1 MSNSI
6 LREASASLFLCRK
19 MLQNCNQHVIIYVDM
34 LLFRRSIRLA
44 ASAYPSSGLI
54 AAFAAQDLKEVI
66 SVSADPWG
74 PILLQLVLILI
85 NGWFA
90 ATEVAILSLSEA
102 KLRAEIEDGDK
113 AAAKLLKLCEAPNKF
128 LSTIQVCITLAGFL
142 GSAFAAEAFSDPLTQ
157 AILNTG
163 VKIDPKLLDT
173 LCVILITLV
182 LSFFTLVLGELT
194 PKRIAMHYPDKMAR
208 MGLKVINF
216 CSVLFAPLVW
226 LLSASTNGLLRL
238 LGIDPD
244 ADQEEVTEEDIRALV
259 DMGEESGAIE
269 EAEKEMIENIF
280 EFNNLTA
287 ENVMTHRTDVTA
299 IHVNE
304 DWDVILQ
311 TIRETGLSRFPVY
324 DEDMDD
330 IIGTL
335 NTRVFLL
342 NMQTEHPRT
351 TREMIREAYF
361 VPSTVQ
367 ADLLFRNM
375 QTKKIHMAIVVDEYG
390 GVSGIVTMEDLL
402 EEIVGNIYDEFDP
415 QAEVEIVKLDE
426 DTWRI
431 SGQAPLDEVAE
442 ALHVEL
448 PLEEDYDT
456 FGGLIFSQFTLI
468 PEDGSQPEM
477 DCHGLHIQVEKIED
491 HRVDTALV
499 TRLPE
504 ETEEDQE
511 AADRKSEDGEN

>member
-1 MSNSI
+1 MPRAI
-6 LREASASLFLCRK
+6 
-19 MLQNCNQHVIIYVDM
+19 
-34 LLFRRSIRLA
+34 
-44 ASAYPSSGLI
+44 
-54 AAFAAQDLKEVI
+54 LKEVI

-90 ATEVAILSLSEA
+90 ATEVAILSLNEI
-102 KLRAEIEDGDK
+102 KLRADAEEGDK
-113 AAAKLLKLCEAPNKF
+113 TAAKLLKLCEAPNKF

-142 GSAFAAEAFSDPLTQ
+142 GAAFAAEAFSDPLAQ
-157 AILNTG
+157 AILNAG
-163 VKIDPKLLDT
+163 AKIDPELLDT
-173 LCVILITLV
+173 LCVVLITLI
-182 LSFFTLVLGELT
+182 LSYFTLVLGELT
-194 PKRIAMHYPDKMAR
+194 PNRIAMHYPDKMAR
-208 MGLKVINF
+208 MGLKVISF
-216 CSVLFAPLVW
+216 CAALFKPLVW

-238 LGIDPD
+238 LGIDPN
-244 ADQEEVTEEDIRALV
+244 ANEEEVTEEDIRALV

-299 IHVNE
+299 IWVDE
-304 DWDVILQ
+304 EWDVILQ

-324 DEDMDD
+324 QEDMDD

-342 NMQTEHPRT
+342 NMQTEKPRT
-351 TREMIREAYF
+351 LREMLREAYF

-367 ADLLFRNM
+367 ADTLFRNM
-375 QTKKIHMAIVVDEYG
+375 QIKKIHMAIVVDENG

-415 QAEVEIVKLDE
+415 QAEAEITRVNE

-431 SGQAPLDEVAE
+431 SGQAALEDVAE
-442 ALHVEL
+442 ALDIEL

-456 FGGLIFSQFTLI
+456 LGGLIFSQFTII
-468 PEDGSQPEM
+468 PEDGAQPEL
-477 DCHGLHIQVEKIED
+477 DCHGLHIVVEKMED
-491 HRVDTALV
+491 HRVEKALV
-499 TRLPE
+499 TKLPE
-504 ETEEDQE
+504 ESDADEEE
-511 AADRKSEDGEN
+511 TDRKSVSDEEA

>member
-1 MSNSI
+1 M
-6 LREASASLFLCRK
+6 
-19 MLQNCNQHVIIYVDM
+19 
-34 LLFRRSIRLA
+34 
-44 ASAYPSSGLI
+44 
-54 AAFAAQDLKEVI
+54 
-66 SVSADPWG
+66 SADPWG
-74 PILLQLVLILI
+74 PLLLQLVLILI

-90 ATEVAILSLSEA
+90 ATEVAILSLNEL
-102 KLRAEIEDGDK
+102 KLRTEAEVGDK
-113 AAAKLLKLCEAPNKF
+113 VAAKLLKLSESPNQF

-157 AILNTG
+157 FILDAG
-163 VKIDPKLLDT
+163 AKIDPKLLDT
-173 LCVILITLV
+173 LCVVGITLV

-208 MGLKVINF
+208 MGVPVITF
-216 CSVLFAPLVW
+216 CATLFKPVVW
-226 LLSASTNGLLRL
+226 LLSVSTNGLLRL
-238 LGIDPD
+238 LGIDPN
-244 ADQEEVTEEDIRALV
+244 AEEEEVTEEDIRALV

-299 IHVNE
+299 IWVDE
-304 DWDVILQ
+304 EWDVILQ

-324 DEDMDD
+324 NEDMDD

-351 TREMIREAYF
+351 LREMIREAYF

-367 ADLLFRNM
+367 ADQLFRNM
-375 QTKKIHMAIVVDEYG
+375 QMKKIHMAIVVDEYG
-390 GVSGIVTMEDLL
+390 GMSGIVTMEDLL

-415 QAEVEIVKLDE
+415 QAEAEIICVND

-431 SGQAPLDEVAE
+431 SGQAALEDVADALD
-442 ALHVEL
+442 VEL
-448 PLEEDYDT
+448 PLDEDYDT
-456 FGGLIFSQFTLI
+456 LGGLIFSQFTLI
-468 PEDGSQPEM
+468 PEDGSQPEV
-477 DCHGLHIQVEKIED
+477 DCHGLHIVVEKIED
-491 HRVDTALV
+491 HRVETALV
-499 TRLPE
+499 TKLPE
-504 ETEEDQE
+504 ETETEDE
-511 AADRKSEDGEN
+511 TDRKSDSDEEE

>member
-1 MSNSI
+1 MT
-6 LREASASLFLCRK
+6 
-19 MLQNCNQHVIIYVDM
+19 
-34 LLFRRSIRLA
+34 
-44 ASAYPSSGLI
+44 
-54 AAFAAQDLKEVI
+54 LKEVI

-74 PILLQLVLILI
+74 PLLLQLVLIFV

-90 ATEVAILSLSEA
+90 ATEVAILSLNEL
-102 KLRAEIEDGDK
+102 KLRTEADEGDK
-113 AAAKLLKLCEAPNKF
+113 VAAKLLKLSESPNKF

-142 GSAFAAEAFSDPLTQ
+142 GSAFAADSFAAPLAQ
-157 AILNTG
+157 AVINAG
-163 VKIDPKLLDT
+163 VKMDASLLNT
-173 LCVILITLV
+173 LCVIVITVV
-182 LSFFTLVLGELT
+182 LSYFTLVLGELT
-194 PKRIAMHYPDKMAR
+194 PKRIAMHYPDKIAR
-208 MGLKVINF
+208 MGLRVITF
-216 CSVLFAPLVW
+216 CSALFRPVVW
-226 LLSASTNGLLRL
+226 LLSASTNGLLCL
-238 LGIDPD
+238 MGIDPN
-244 ADQEEVTEEDIRALV
+244 AEEEEVTEEDIRALV

-299 IHVNE
+299 IWVDEN
-304 DWDVILQ
+304 WDVILQ

-324 DEDMDD
+324 NEDMDD

-351 TREMIREAYF
+351 LREMIREAYF

-390 GVSGIVTMEDLL
+390 GMSGIVTMEDLL

-415 QAEVEIVKLDE
+415 AAEAEIVRVSE

-431 SGQAPLDEVAE
+431 SGQASLGDVAE
-442 ALHVEL
+442 ALDVDL
-448 PLEEDYDT
+448 PLDEDYDT

-468 PEDGSQPEM
+468 PNDGTHPEM
-477 DCHGLHIQVEKIED
+477 DCYGLHIVVEKIEE
-491 HRVDTALV
+491 HRIEKALV
-499 TRLPE
+499 TKLHADEPE
-504 ETEEDQE
+504 DKTETDHKSVTEEE
-511 AADRKSEDGEN
+511 

>member
-1 MSNSI
+1 MT
-6 LREASASLFLCRK
+6 
-19 MLQNCNQHVIIYVDM
+19 
-34 LLFRRSIRLA
+34 
-44 ASAYPSSGLI
+44 
-54 AAFAAQDLKEVI
+54 LKEVI

-74 PILLQLVLILI
+74 PLLLQLLLIFV

-90 ATEVAILSLSEA
+90 ATEVAILSLNEL
-102 KLRAEIEDGDK
+102 KLRTEAEEGDK
-113 AAAKLLKLCEAPNKF
+113 VAAKLLKLSESPNKF

-142 GSAFAAEAFSDPLTQ
+142 GSAFAADSFAAPLAQ
-157 AILNTG
+157 AVTNAG
-163 VKIDPKLLDT
+163 VKMDAGLLNT
-173 LCVILITLV
+173 LCVIVITVV
-182 LSFFTLVLGELT
+182 LSYFTLVLGELT
-194 PKRIAMHYPDKMAR
+194 PKRIAMHYPDKIAR
-208 MGLKVINF
+208 MGLRVITF
-216 CSVLFAPLVW
+216 CSALFRPVVW

-238 LGIDPD
+238 MGIDPN
-244 ADQEEVTEEDIRALV
+244 AEEEEVTEEDIRALV

-299 IHVNE
+299 IWVDE

-324 DEDMDD
+324 NEDMDD

-351 TREMIREAYF
+351 LREMIREAYF

-390 GVSGIVTMEDLL
+390 GMSGIVTMEDLL

-415 QAEVEIVKLDE
+415 AAEAEIVRVSE

-431 SGQAPLDEVAE
+431 SGQASLGDVAE
-442 ALHVEL
+442 ALDVDL
-448 PLEEDYDT
+448 PLDEDYDT

-468 PEDGSQPEM
+468 PNDGTHPEM
-477 DCHGLHIQVEKIED
+477 DCYGLHIVVEKIEE
-491 HRVDTALV
+491 HRIEKALV
-499 TRLPE
+499 TKLYADEPDGKTETDHKSVSE
-504 ETEEDQE
+504 EE
-511 AADRKSEDGEN
+511 

>member
-1 MSNSI
+1 M
-6 LREASASLFLCRK
+6 
-19 MLQNCNQHVIIYVDM
+19 
-34 LLFRRSIRLA
+34 
-44 ASAYPSSGLI
+44 
-54 AAFAAQDLKEVI
+54 
-66 SVSADPWG
+66 SADPWG
-74 PILLQLVLILI
+74 PLLLQLALILI

-90 ATEVAILSLSEA
+90 ATEVAILSLNEL
-102 KLRAEIEDGDK
+102 KLRTEAEVGDK
-113 AAAKLLKLCEAPNKF
+113 VAAKLLKLSESPNQF

-157 AILNTG
+157 FILGTG
-163 VKIDPKLLDT
+163 AKIDPKLLDT
-173 LCVILITLV
+173 LCVVGITLV

-208 MGLKVINF
+208 MGLKVITF
-216 CSVLFAPLVW
+216 CATLFKPVVW
-226 LLSASTNGLLRL
+226 LLSVSTNGLLRL
-238 LGIDPD
+238 LGIDPN
-244 ADQEEVTEEDIRALV
+244 AEEEEVTEEDIRALV

-299 IHVNE
+299 IWVDE
-304 DWDVILQ
+304 EWDVILQ

-324 DEDMDD
+324 NEDMDD

-351 TREMIREAYF
+351 LREMIREAYF

-367 ADLLFRNM
+367 ADQLFRNM
-375 QTKKIHMAIVVDEYG
+375 QMKKIHMAIVVDEYG
-390 GVSGIVTMEDLL
+390 GMSGIVTMEDLL

-415 QAEVEIVKLDE
+415 QAEAEIIRVND

-431 SGQAPLDEVAE
+431 SGQAALEDVADALD
-442 ALHVEL
+442 VEL
-448 PLEEDYDT
+448 PLDEDYDT
-456 FGGLIFSQFTLI
+456 LGGLIFSQFTLI
-468 PEDGSQPEM
+468 PEDGSQPEV
-477 DCHGLHIQVEKIED
+477 DCHGLHIVVEKIED
-491 HRVDTALV
+491 HRVETALV
-499 TRLPE
+499 TKLPE
-504 ETEEDQE
+504 ETEKEE
-511 AADRKSEDGEN
+511 ETDRKSDSDEED